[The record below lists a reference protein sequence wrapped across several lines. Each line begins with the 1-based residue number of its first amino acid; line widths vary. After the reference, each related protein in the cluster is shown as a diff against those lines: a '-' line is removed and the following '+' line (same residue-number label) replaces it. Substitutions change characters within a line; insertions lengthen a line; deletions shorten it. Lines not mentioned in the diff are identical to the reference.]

1 MKDIKSI
8 ILGFILLILITTGIF
23 SVLLDVTGEFI
34 KFILWLFQLS
44 LTDFGLSPTIEI
56 IVKSS
61 TFVLSYSIV
70 GIIFNAIG
78 LFDSNLMKFVYFVIS
93 TLIGFAL
100 SYVIM
105 VLQKHIIIISWSIL
119 GLAIVIATMI
129 FVIYL
134 RQKRNDLKG

>member
-100 SYVIM
+100 SYVFM